1 MLKHSSLAVI
11 IAASLTGLVQAQE
24 ANETSENIAAG
35 ATLTVPQA
43 KAGECQA
50 LIIVPAKFE
59 PKIEQVV
66 VKEASE
72 TIEIIPAEYEWVE
85 KEVMIK
91 PAGERLEVIP
101 ATYKTVEE
109 EIEIEPKTVEKEVI
123 EPQFAEISE
132 EIVSKPS
139 YMSAFSEGPGKEYA
153 SVSEVMRLV
162 EVPQANTTISKKV
175 VQEAVQ
181 VKETPV
187 EGKFVTIE
195 TQVVDQPAEVKKVPY
210 EAEYETVRVKQVVKE
225 AEEVRREIP
234 AEYAEVT
241 VYDKVADAQMRW
253 ESVLCEN
260 AVNKATIEKVQQ
272 ALNDAGYNAGG
283 IDGALGP
290 STTRALEQYQ
300 RDHDL
305 GVGGVTMETL
315 QSLGISQ

>member
-1 MLKHSSLAVI
+1 MMKRSSLAVV

-24 ANETSENIAAG
+24 ASGTASVGTS
-35 ATLTVPQA
+35 LTVPQA

-59 PKIEQVV
+59 PKVEQVI

-72 TIEIIPAEYEWVE
+72 TIEIVPAEYEWVE
-85 KEVMIK
+85 KEVMVK
-91 PAGERLEVIP
+91 PAGERLEIIP

-109 EIEIEPKTVEKEVI
+109 EIEVEPKTVEKEVI
-123 EPQFAEISE
+123 EPQFAEINE
-132 EIVSKPS
+132 EIVSKPA
-139 YMSAFSEGPGKEYA
+139 YMSAFSEGSNREFA
-153 SVSEVMRLV
+153 SVSEVMRLA
-162 EVPQANTTISKKV
+162 EVPQANTTITKKV

-187 EGKFVTIE
+187 ESQFVTIE
-195 TQVVDQPAEVKKVPY
+195 TQVIDQPAEVKKVPF
-210 EAEYETVRVKQVVKE
+210 EAEYETVRVKQLVKE

-241 VYDKVADAQMRW
+241 VYDKIADAQMRW

-260 AVNKATIEKVQQ
+260 SVNQSTIEEVQK
-272 ALNDAGYNAGG
+272 ALNEAGYNAGG

-300 RDHDL
+300 RDNGL

-315 QSLGISQ
+315 EALGISQ